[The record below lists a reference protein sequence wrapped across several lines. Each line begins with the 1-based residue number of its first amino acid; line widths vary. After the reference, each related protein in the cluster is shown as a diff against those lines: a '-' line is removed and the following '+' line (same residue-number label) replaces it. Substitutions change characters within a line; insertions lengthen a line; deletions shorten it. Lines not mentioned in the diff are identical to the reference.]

1 MAFTYQEVA
10 DLARKPL
17 NDEDKAR
24 YSDSDLMLYANS
36 AILALYLRRPDLF
49 IGQYGNLPG
58 GNSALTDSAPLPDA
72 YKTLLADYVTG
83 RISMTDDEF
92 ANSGKAAM
100 FFQLLGPEIT

>member
-1 MAFTYQEVA
+1 MFTYQEVA
-10 DLARKPL
+10 NLARKPL

-24 YSDSDLMLYANS
+24 YSDEDLMLYANS

-49 IGQYGNLPG
+49 IGQYGSLPG
-58 GNSALTDSAPLPDA
+58 GHSILTDAAPLPDQ

-92 ANSGKAAM
+92 TNSGKAAV
-100 FFQLLGPEIT
+100 FFQFLGPEIS